1 MVLFFYDCMC
11 ITKDTSK
18 LNFQKKYQTKLDI
31 SAIKIIEETET
42 CHGYTAEIN
51 QEKSHIIEA
60 IKIKIDNNDTDDDD
74 NRNDNNSV
82 W

>member
-1 MVLFFYDCMC
+1 MS
-11 ITKDTSK
+11 T
-18 LNFQKKYQTKLDI
+18 
-31 SAIKIIEETET
+31 IKIIEETET